1 MEHST
6 RFAPFV
12 LTSVLVLGGCGDR
25 AVDRA
30 VAAEPTV
37 RDSAGITIVENT
49 APLWGA
55 GQGWRLS
62 VAPVTE
68 IGMLEGA
75 EEYQLDQVRH
85 AARLA
90 DGSVA
95 IADGGSQRIRL
106 YDAHGRHLR
115 DLGGRGGGPGEFEG
129 LSMVRPF
136 RGDSIAAWDGRQK
149 RLTVFDGSG
158 QVGRVWVVDGVS
170 GMMAPAVGWF
180 TDGSLALMP
189 GMDPMALAAAE
200 PGERRETRRYLRASV
215 ADGVATLVEIPGRDE
230 VVYREAT
237 SFGTRTVLF
246 GRGAF
251 AAARDDL
258 FVAGESGRFEVVV
271 HEADGSVDRI
281 IRVLAEPRAVTS
293 EELAAARE
301 RAMEARRESARLFAQ
316 QLGRA
321 MPEEDRLALPS
332 RDTHPFFDHI
342 ELDATGHLWVREP
355 AADPDAARRWQVF
368 DPEGRWLG
376 AVDTPR
382 GLRVT
387 EIGDDHI
394 LGIHRDEYE
403 VEYVR
408 MYAIHRTTER

>member
-1 MEHST
+1 MELST
-6 RFAPFV
+6 RFAPV
-12 LTSVLVLGGCGDR
+12 LLTSVLVLAGCGDS
-25 AVDRA
+25 AVDRD

-49 APLWGA
+49 APLWAA

-62 VAPVTE
+62 EAPVTE

-106 YDAHGRHLR
+106 YDAQGRHLR

-158 QVGRVWVVDGVS
+158 QVGRVWVVDGIS

-215 ADGVATLVEIPGRDE
+215 ADGVATLAEMPGRDE
-230 VVYREAT
+230 VVYREAN

-246 GRGAF
+246 GRGAH
-251 AAARDDL
+251 AAARDDA
-258 FVAGESGRFEVVV
+258 FAAGESGRFEVVV
-271 HEADGSVDRI
+271 RAADGSVGRI
-281 IRVLAEPRAVTS
+281 IRVLAEPRAVTPD
-293 EELAAARE
+293 ELTAARE
-301 RAMEARRESARLFAQ
+301 RAMEARRETARRFAQ
-316 QLGRA
+316 QLGRV
-321 MPEEDRLALPS
+321 PEEDRSELPS

-342 ELDATGHLWVREP
+342 ELDDTGHLWVREP
-355 AADPDAARRWQVF
+355 AGDPDAARRWQVF
-368 DPEGRWLG
+368 DPVGRWLG
-376 AVDTPR
+376 PVDTPG

-387 EIGDDHI
+387 EIGDGYV
-394 LGIHRDEYE
+394 LGVHRDEYE

-408 MYAIHRTTER
+408 LYAIHRKTDR